1 MHTVCRNV
9 VLRLR
14 NQQVAAA
21 FSGWRQAVE
30 RQQFAHELTHRYIS
44 RLQNRKLYVAW
55 NVWAQHVAEARQ
67 AKRTQSD
74 LADQQHHAELVA
86 EQNERRLRAEKSKLE
101 ERAQLAESRLDQAE
115 QMLARTKHEHAEAAA
130 LRGRL
135 EHAEA
140 HASEL
145 SRALAASKLVTDQR
159 SLSEANDEGSSA
171 EEVEIIRSA
180 NAELQV
186 SVSSLMR
193 SLETERLQSEVLAAE
208 KVAAAEKVKKLE
220 RRLQRALDAGTAAN
234 LHGALWNH
242 GTIQGRSSSFGGVPT
257 GRLAAT
263 RRSTINARMLEHGVP
278 STNEQ
283 ARRSMTRPPVGS
295 LAVLTEQ
302 EIAWQARANDHRLS
316 SRHHHATAEDK
327 REAAA
332 EDKRVA
338 LAEAEVER
346 KRELLRARTGSA
358 ETEVPPPPSQ
368 TRSYN
373 SSGSRGAADD

>member
-44 RLQNRKLYVAW
+44 RLQSRKLYAAW

-74 LADQQHHAELVA
+74 LADQQHHAQLVA

-101 ERAQLAESRLDQAE
+101 ERAELAESRLDQAE
-115 QMLARTKHEHAEAAA
+115 QMLARAKREHVEASA

-135 EHAEA
+135 DRAEA

-145 SRALAASKLVTDQR
+145 SRALAASKLAADQR

-171 EEVEIIRSA
+171 EEVEIIRAA

-186 SVSSLMR
+186 SVSSLLR

-234 LHGALWNH
+234 LHVALWNH

-302 EIAWQARANDHRLS
+302 EIAWQARANDHTS
-316 SRHHHATAEDK
+316 ASRHHRVTTEDK

-373 SSGSRGAADD
+373 SSSSRGGADD

>member
-44 RLQNRKLYVAW
+44 RLQSRKLYVAW

-74 LADQQHHAELVA
+74 LEDQQHHAQLVA

-101 ERAQLAESRLDQAE
+101 ERAELAESRLDQAE
-115 QMLARTKHEHAEAAA
+115 QMLARTKREHVEASA

-135 EHAEA
+135 DHAEA

-145 SRALAASKLVTDQR
+145 SRALAASKLVADQR

-171 EEVEIIRSA
+171 EEVDIIRAA

-186 SVSSLMR
+186 SVSSLLR

-220 RRLQRALDAGTAAN
+220 RSLQRALFCSVVQR
-234 LHGALWNH
+234 AL
-242 GTIQGRSSSFGGVPT
+242 FCP
-257 GRLAAT
+257 
-263 RRSTINARMLEHGVP
+263 
-278 STNEQ
+278 
-283 ARRSMTRPPVGS
+283 
-295 LAVLTEQ
+295 AV
-302 EIAWQARANDHRLS
+302 
-316 SRHHHATAEDK
+316 
-327 REAAA
+327 
-332 EDKRVA
+332 
-338 LAEAEVER
+338 
-346 KRELLRARTGSA
+346 SA
-358 ETEVPPPPSQ
+358 P
-368 TRSYN
+368 
-373 SSGSRGAADD
+373 